1 MRADT
6 VQEFFIMRKEYD
18 FSKSVKNPYAKH
30 LKKQVTL
37 RLGIDVIDYFKTL
50 AEETGV
56 PYQNLIN
63 LYLQDCAHSQKKLK
77 LTWAS
82 QYHCTG
88 KIQGSHLNYLL
99 FYS

>member
-1 MRADT
+1 
-6 VQEFFIMRKEYD
+6 MRKEYD

-37 RLGIDVIDYFKTL
+37 RLGVDVIDYFKKL

-63 LYLQDCAHSQKKLK
+63 LYLQDCAYAHKKLK
-77 LTWAS
+77 LKWTSS
-82 QYHCTG
+82 QNSAE
-88 KIQGSHLNYLL
+88 QSA
-99 FYS
+99 